1 MDKQKEKEAPNELL
15 SSLANETAASPSKQ
29 TGILGRV
36 YTPPDNARK
45 YRKDKRKS
53 VREERE
59 WAPEDVSKQEKMKES
74 FLQC

>member
-29 TGILGRV
+29 TGILGCV

-45 YRKDKRKS
+45 YRKDKRK
-53 VREERE
+53 
-59 WAPEDVSKQEKMKES
+59 
-74 FLQC
+74 